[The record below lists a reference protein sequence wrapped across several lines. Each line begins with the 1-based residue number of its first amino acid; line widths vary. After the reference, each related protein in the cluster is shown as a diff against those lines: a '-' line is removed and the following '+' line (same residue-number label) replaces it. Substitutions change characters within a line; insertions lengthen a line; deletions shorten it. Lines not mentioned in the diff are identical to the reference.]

1 MPIYCIGEGKG
12 IPLQCSCLENPRDGE
27 AWGAAV
33 YGVVQSR
40 TWLKRL
46 SSSSS
51 SIYCIKEIFLK
62 FVTVMLAHCGKC
74 KQWQNIQ
81 NKKPPL
87 KLTTSIPLSHS
98 ADHCEKCGQ
107 SSLILIL
114 QYLFYTFAKEEIYIV
129 IIWCTVCL
137 QIEVIDY
144 CSAAC
149 LFSVTIIERHLA
161 QLVLQIHFIQIFIER
176 RSIKAF
182 KCILWSKCLILVK
195 KFYLKNMTN

>member
-1 MPIYCIGEGKG
+1 
-12 IPLQCSCLENPRDGE
+12 
-27 AWGAAV
+27 
-33 YGVVQSR
+33 
-40 TWLKRL
+40 
-46 SSSSS
+46 
-51 SIYCIKEIFLK
+51 
-62 FVTVMLAHCGKC
+62 MLAHCGKC

-107 SSLILIL
+107 SSLTLIL

-149 LFSVTIIERHLA
+149 LFSVTINERHLA
-161 QLVLQIHFIQIFIER
+161 RLVLQIHFILFKGCRAFTVWRDLVYWTGSYQQTLEVF
-176 RSIKAF
+176 SIIPSYNADGHLSELFYMIISEGSFLKVELLGQGHF
-182 KCILWSKCLILVK
+182 K
-195 KFYLKNMTN
+195 F